1 MSETTWRDLADQL
14 TPEQIANVEKTEQF
28 LVEHFPD
35 DDPAA
40 GMLDLAQTLV
50 RRNMGHAIGIPRPRP
65 TAEES
70 QALWELLIN
79 TNETH

>member
-40 GMLDLAQTLV
+40 GMLDLARTLV
-50 RRNMGHAIGIPRPRP
+50 RRNMGDAMGIPRPQL

-70 QALWELLIN
+70 QALWEQLKG
-79 TNETH
+79 TRNE